1 MKLKGVVLRKP
12 KASKTVRMII
22 SLPKVLKARLD
33 KVQETGHSISRFVR
47 VAITKALDQY
57 EKSR

>member
-1 MKLKGVVLRKP
+1 MKLKGVRLGKP
-12 KASKTVRMII
+12 KAPANVRMII
-22 SLPKVLKARLD
+22 TLPKVLKARLD
-33 KVQETGHSISRFVR
+33 KVQETGHSISGFVR

>member
-33 KVQETGHSISRFVR
+33 KVQETGHSISGFVR